1 MKFKISFVSCKVVF
15 LKLFF
20 KFSSIYL
27 SLEELVNEKYFLVKE
42 IYDLIFKKYFFF
54 ILDRKYFLE
63 IIKKLKILYYY

>member
-42 IYDLIFKKYFFF
+42 IYDLIFKKIFFF
-54 ILDRKYFLE
+54 YSG
-63 IIKKLKILYYY
+63 